1 MAFEPA
7 AVDGLQEA
15 VAQIYADAEVQLLA
29 RIASSI
35 ERGIDTPQWVSMQ
48 LAEIAR
54 LSKEARGFLL
64 SLDPVVSAQIQTALV
79 QAHAAGIA
87 AADQDVPGPPATSPA
102 PIVSQEAVAA
112 LAAEAAAAVVGTHSQ
127 ILRAT
132 VDGYREVVMQSAG
145 RIVTGVATR
154 REVTQQ
160 ALDQFA
166 ARGLTAFRDRAGRN
180 WRIDTYAEMAVRTA
194 ALRALKQGHTDRLL
208 QRGYDLVVIS
218 AHPNPAPQCQPYEG
232 KIVSLTGQTPN
243 GPIEAPSRM
252 TGRPVRETVVASMSE
267 AEAKGLHHPNC
278 KHGHTAWIPGA
289 PRPAVAPHDP
299 QGYKDEQKLRR
310 LERSVREAKRQQA
323 AAITPAA
330 KAKAGQKLRARQAAI
345 RDHVAQ
351 TGVTRRRHREQLR
364 TGNAGNATEPTT
376 LVRNAP
382 PVTDADLARM
392 SDDELGTLAV
402 KAVEAQDF
410 GLLDR
415 IDAEDARRKAPSVP
429 DPAPAPAAAR
439 PKREFKALSD
449 EELGDLAVKA
459 IESEDFDLL
468 DRIEAEDVHRRKL
481 AEQRAAR
488 WAGYE
493 REYDRLTAEGMDH
506 EEAVEKA
513 YGISVKTQRSQ
524 AAISF
529 LRTQGFEGASFN
541 ELARAAFRD
550 QAYRHWLDAENATN
564 GYMLSAAGERAG
576 VDPRSLWFGSE
587 KLAEKYAS
595 EELRAYWDEHG
606 RTTLEEFKAELL
618 DPQSAARMRSAR
630 GDFLR

>member
-64 SLDPVVSAQIQTALV
+64 SLDPVVSAQIQTALA
-79 QAHAAGIA
+79 QAHAAGVA

-132 VDGYREVVMQSAG
+132 VDGYREVVTQSAG

-243 GPIEAPSRM
+243 GPIEATSRM
-252 TGRPVRETVVASMSE
+252 TGRPVRETVVASISE

-289 PRPAVAPHDP
+289 PRPAVAPHNP

-330 KAKAGQKLRARQAAI
+330 KTKAGQKLRARQAAI

-415 IDAEDARRKAPSVP
+415 IDAEDARRKSPSVP

-468 DRIEAEDVHRRKL
+468 DRIEAEDMHRRKL

-595 EELRAYWDEHG
+595 EELRAYWDERG